1 MTGNYPSLGFN
12 TPASEGQ
19 EVKKTVVIEA
29 GGIYYRELNEK
40 IRRLALD
47 GERRIILKGVRGQR
61 YLGAGLS
68 FPDLYLQIQGI
79 PGEDLGFN
87 LNGPTI
93 EVLGHSQ
100 NAVANTMDD
109 GKIIVHGLGGDA
121 LAYGMRGGQ
130 LYIRDD
136 VGYRVGIHMKEY
148 RSKVPVLVIGG
159 TSGDYLGEYMA
170 GGLIILLN
178 KDNVKELVAGN
189 SDKTL
194 ATGIHGGELFIYGYE
209 IPPYLLGIGAVL
221 TPVTR
226 DDRQKVEPYV
236 REFSRVFQMKAAP
249 LLEREL
255 FKIVPAGKRPFARFY
270 YPSYPVDTGL
280 KPEHVEKCS
289 PCEASCPAGI
299 PTGRFL
305 RLLRLGETE
314 KAIRLLDEYTPLR
327 YSCCGFICP
336 HICMENCTRGQVDFP
351 VQSEQLARYY
361 KNDLPVEVEEAKE
374 EKIAVI
380 GAGPAGLST
389 AYQLARRGYPVT
401 VFDESDRPGGKLYQV
416 ISRTRLPLESL
427 EYDLQK
433 IARLGV
439 KFVLNTRVNKGMMD
453 NILKEYQYVVVAV
466 GAHQPLIPPVKGAEH
481 LQAGLDFLKEY
492 NLGRR
497 NSNFLNLKPDSDVVV
512 VGGGDAAVD
521 GIEALIALDVAPGHI
536 TVIDI
541 KKPSAKT
548 EDRHRLETEGVRFR
562 YPLFLQEATKEGI
575 IVKDIMGQEIFLPAT
590 LVLVFINERPQ
601 LDFLPE
607 EVLSGLD
614 QRGFYSRE
622 KEESFRSAHP
632 RISVAGDVQ
641 GQGLVTTNIGRGRQ
655 CALEV
660 DALLQGREYLPE
672 VKDPQDAVFL
682 KPQKASPVAEEE
694 LSIEEEYDRCLHCG
708 ICVQCDKCVE
718 ACPRGAL
725 TRDGETINVDLSL
738 CGGCGTCAAT
748 CLGGVIRM
756 VPR

>member
-1 MTGNYPSLGFN
+1 MTGNYPSLELN
-12 TPASEGQ
+12 MRASEPGAD
-19 EVKKTVVIEA
+19 KTAEIDA
-29 GGIYYRELNEK
+29 DGIYYRQLNEN
-40 IRRLALD
+40 IRRLALE
-47 GERRIILKGVRGQR
+47 GKRRIILKGVRGQR

-68 FPDLYLQIQGI
+68 FTDLYLQVQGI

-93 EVLGHSQ
+93 EVFGHSQ
-100 NAVANTMDD
+100 NAVANTMDN

-121 LAYGMRGGQ
+121 LAYGMRGGE
-130 LYIRDD
+130 LFVRDD

-148 RSKVPVLVIGG
+148 RRKVPVLVIGG

-178 KDNVKELVAGN
+178 KDNAKEFVAGN

-194 ATGIHGGELFIYGYE
+194 ATGIHGGEIYLFGYE
-209 IPPYLLGIGAVL
+209 PPAYLLGIGALL

-226 DDRQKVEPYV
+226 DDLNKIKPYV
-236 REFSRVFQMKAAP
+236 REFARCFQIEAVP
-249 LLEREL
+249 LLKREL

-280 KPEHVEKCS
+280 KPVHVEKCS

-305 RLLRLGETE
+305 RLLRLGEAE

-336 HICMENCTRGQVDFP
+336 HICMENCTRRQVDFP
-351 VQSEQLARYY
+351 VRSEELARYY
-361 KNDLPVEVEEAKE
+361 KNDLTVEMEEAKSE
-374 EKIAVI
+374 RIAVI
-380 GAGPAGLST
+380 GAGPAGLSA

-401 VFDESDRPGGKLYQV
+401 VFDESHRPGGKLYQV
-416 ISRTRLPLESL
+416 VSRIRLPLESL
-427 EYDLQK
+427 EHDLQK
-433 IARLGV
+433 FASLGV
-439 KFVLNTRVNKGMMD
+439 KFVLNTSVNKGMME
-453 NILKEYQYVVVAV
+453 NILKEYEHVVVSV
-466 GAHQPLIPPVKGAEH
+466 GAHQPLLPPVKGKKY
-481 LQAGLDFLKEY
+481 LRAGLDFLKDY
-492 NLGRR
+492 NLGRFTG
-497 NSNFLNLKPDSDVVV
+497 SYLNLNPQSDVVV

-521 GIEALIALDVAPGHI
+521 GIEAFMALGAAPDRI

-541 KKPSAKT
+541 KRPSAKG
-548 EDRHRLETEGVRFR
+548 EERSRLEAEGIRFR
-562 YPLFLQEATKEGI
+562 YPLFLQEVNKEGL
-575 IVKDIMGQEIFLPAT
+575 IVKDALGQEQFLPAA

-601 LDFLPE
+601 MAFLPE
-607 EVLSGLD
+607 EVLAGLD

-622 KEESFRSAHP
+622 DEVSFRSAHP
-632 RISVAGDVQ
+632 RISIAGDVQ
-641 GQGLVTTNIGRGRQ
+641 GQGLVTTNIGRGRK
-655 CALEV
+655 CALEI
-660 DALLQGREYLPE
+660 DALLRGREYVPE
-672 VKDPQDAVFL
+672 KKDPLESVFL
-682 KPQKASPVAEEE
+682 QPQKASPAGEEE

-708 ICVQCDKCVE
+708 ICVQCDRCVE

-725 TRDGETINVDLSL
+725 TRDGETFNVDLFL